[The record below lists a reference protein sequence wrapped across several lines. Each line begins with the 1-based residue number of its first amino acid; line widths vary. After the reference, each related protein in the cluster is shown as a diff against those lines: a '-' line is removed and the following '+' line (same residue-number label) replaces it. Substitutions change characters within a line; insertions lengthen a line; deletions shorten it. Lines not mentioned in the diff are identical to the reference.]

1 MMRYPLTSLL
11 TLVSGFVFA
20 QDHCVPP
27 QPGDSTRIVVPDS
40 TIIDGT
46 VVYLN
51 PDERAQ
57 FVGGFTEMKKFLDIN
72 INIPPV
78 VIGYCNYNYAKVF
91 TQFIVLNDGSI
102 SGVKIMRGAPDC
114 PECDAEA
121 IRLVKSMPPWIP
133 AKVNGQAVNSYFNLP
148 IKFQPQ

>member
-1 MMRYPLTSLL
+1 VIKTIVILLSLCW
-11 TLVSGFVFA
+11 GFSALA

-27 QPGDSTRIVVPDS
+27 NPGDSTSVIRDS

-102 SGVKIMRGAPDC
+102 LGVKVMRGAPDC
-114 PECDAEA
+114 PECDTEA
-121 IRLVKSMPPWIP
+121 VRLIKSMPNWIP

-148 IKFQPQ
+148 IKFQPR